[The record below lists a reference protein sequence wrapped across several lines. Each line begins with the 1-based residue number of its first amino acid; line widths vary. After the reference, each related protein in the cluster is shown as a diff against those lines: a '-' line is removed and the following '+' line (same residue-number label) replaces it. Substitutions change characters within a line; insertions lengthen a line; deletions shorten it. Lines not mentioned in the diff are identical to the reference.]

1 VVDHEGMT
9 GLSCAGFG
17 SLVSVTAVFGF
28 VAAGLLVDRLARG
41 Q

>member
-1 VVDHEGMT
+1 MT
-9 GLSCAGFG
+9 GLNCAGFG

-41 Q
+41 E